1 MRKLLIYLCYG
12 FYIFIVLGLIFH
24 TSTNP
29 TILGKY
35 SPQYCFCLL
44 LAVGLFW
51 LYRKAVI
58 STFSE
63 TIINRQ
69 DGTVLKVSPTQKIFL
84 YIIILLVCF
93 SACEVFLRIKEH
105 KKNENAI
112 YGWHPFL
119 QNTLNIKDNKL
130 HINSDGF
137 RGDEITKAKPDG
149 TYRIFVVG
157 GSTVLCDKMPFE
169 KTHVRILEKLL
180 QEHYQKQMK
189 IEVLNAGNSWHTTE
203 HSIIKYLFKIKDYD
217 PDLIILW
224 HAANDL
230 YRSFAPER
238 LCHRKFQSDYSHF
251 WGPLANIIFEYHKE
265 RTRYRPKLISS
276 SFLLNRIFMLFEGR
290 LYTDMRNAIRS
301 HKQKAIDIT
310 EFPSLN
316 SFKRNLNSM
325 IQIVQNDHV
334 KLILA
339 TQPFLYNE
347 NLSKAEK
354 KRIWFPQTFC
364 INEKGEY
371 PSIKSMEFG
380 VNLFNSETKKIAEI
394 HHIPLVD
401 LEAHI
406 PKNRE
411 FFYDDFHYTAKGNQL
426 MAETLFEFITK
437 NNIIEQITPQAKK

>member
-1 MRKLLIYLCYG
+1 
-12 FYIFIVLGLIFH
+12 
-24 TSTNP
+24 
-29 TILGKY
+29 
-35 SPQYCFCLL
+35 
-44 LAVGLFW
+44 
-51 LYRKAVI
+51 
-58 STFSE
+58 
-63 TIINRQ
+63 
-69 DGTVLKVSPTQKIFL
+69 
-84 YIIILLVCF
+84 
-93 SACEVFLRIKEH
+93 
-105 KKNENAI
+105 
-112 YGWHPFL
+112 
-119 QNTLNIKDNKL
+119 
-130 HINSDGF
+130 
-137 RGDEITKAKPDG
+137 
-149 TYRIFVVG
+149 
-157 GSTVLCDKMPFE
+157 
-169 KTHVRILEKLL
+169 
-180 QEHYQKQMK
+180 
-189 IEVLNAGNSWHTTE
+189 
-203 HSIIKYLFKIKDYD
+203 
-217 PDLIILW
+217 
-224 HAANDL
+224 
-230 YRSFAPER
+230 
-238 LCHRKFQSDYSHF
+238 
-251 WGPLANIIFEYHKE
+251 
-265 RTRYRPKLISS
+265 
-276 SFLLNRIFMLFEGR
+276 
-290 LYTDMRNAIRS
+290 MRNAIRS